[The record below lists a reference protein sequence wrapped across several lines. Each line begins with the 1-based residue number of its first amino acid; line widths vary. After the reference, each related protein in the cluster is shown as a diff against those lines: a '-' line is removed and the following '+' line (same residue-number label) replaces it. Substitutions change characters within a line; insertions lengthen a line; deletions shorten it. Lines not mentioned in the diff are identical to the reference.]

1 MKITYLPHARQRM
14 EERGISEEEVRAI
27 LESPDLEYP
36 GSFGRTVAE
45 RSPSEGGRFSS
56 LAVRVIYNRG
66 ASLAEPDERI
76 VVTVE
81 IGRPSGAARREE
93 GGRGV

>member
-14 EERGISEEEVRAI
+14 EEREISEEEVRSI

-36 GSFGRTVAE
+36 GGFGRTVAE
-45 RSPSEGGRFSS
+45 RTPSEGGRFSS

-66 ASLAEPDERI
+66 LAELDERI

-81 IGRPSGAARREE
+81 IGRPSVAARREE
-93 GGRGV
+93 GGGA